1 MSLSWA
7 DIKTG
12 CLTLLVCPLAQIP
25 TYACVRHCVLG
36 DRFLWC
42 KPGDT
47 SILDLR
53 VAFPRILCYSCNS
66 WTQRTQS
73 SLPDTAH
80 ILFVSVSMLCTNTL
94 NIYSSV
100 WQCPSITSA
109 FYILLNAHFLYCCAK
124 LFFFF
129 STPVPQIARQNV
141 VAGKGENLPK
151 VGYWILN
158 KSHQV
163 KTQSNFLW
171 LVLYN
176 L

>member
-25 TYACVRHCVLG
+25 TYARVRHCVLG

-47 SILDLR
+47 SILALR
-53 VAFPRILCYSCNS
+53 VAFPGILCYSCNS
-66 WTQRTQS
+66 WTQRTRS

-80 ILFVSVSMLCTNTL
+80 ILFVPVSMLRTNTL

-109 FYILLNAHFLYCCAK
+109 FYILLNAHFLYSCAK
-124 LFFFF
+124 LFGFFY
-129 STPVPQIARQNV
+129 SCP
-141 VAGKGENLPK
+141 
-151 VGYWILN
+151 
-158 KSHQV
+158 
-163 KTQSNFLW
+163 SNSKAKCHCRVRRKFAKKW
-171 LVLYN
+171 DIES
-176 L
+176 